1 MHAAARAG
9 WMAILFGA
17 GFMACSGLCLFLF
30 NHQISRIYTPDPVVI
45 SAGAALLIVAAIF
58 QLFDGL
64 QVVATGALRGA
75 GNTRTAML
83 ANLIGYW
90 VLGLPLGWVM
100 CFKFHWGAVGM
111 WSGLCLALVVIGIA
125 LLVAWHAAIKKMTEP
140 VIVKPADAAARVESR
155 SR

>member
-1 MHAAARAG
+1 
-9 WMAILFGA
+9 
-17 GFMACSGLCLFLF
+17 MACSGLCLLLF
-30 NHQISRIYTPDPVVI
+30 NHQIARIYTPDPVVI
-45 SAGAALLIVAAIF
+45 GAGAALLIVAAIF

-111 WSGLCLALVVIGIA
+111 WAGLCLALMVIGIA
-125 LLVAWHAAIKKMTEP
+125 LLLAWRIQEERPDVRAADFQSE
-140 VIVKPADAAARVESR
+140 RRLR
-155 SR
+155 S